1 VTRRGPKRSTV
12 WRLRSYTRP
21 VAPPQ
26 RGALSGTCRFTF
38 LASLSKSPKVQI
50 LSPQPVFKSLKTFHF
65 ERFLLLKIWLEIS
78 LLEAAGGK
86 SQRKIA
92 GRGGGAMIQL

>member
-1 VTRRGPKRSTV
+1 
-12 WRLRSYTRP
+12 
-21 VAPPQ
+21 
-26 RGALSGTCRFTF
+26 
-38 LASLSKSPKVQI
+38 
-50 LSPQPVFKSLKTFHF
+50 LKTFHF